1 MKSSYVQS
9 SFLEIAS
16 GDKTDRLRIV
26 DIGSGGRCRIFQAR
40 FMPASYGGGSGQ
52 DDEPGSG
59 MDVLSGLTGPRVY
72 GCYSEPYR
80 VDTHN
85 RVGSLFFLDIPP
97 SGILVEDDVYVQGLG
112 LGINFASIT
121 YQVG

>member
-40 FMPASYGGGSGQ
+40 FMPASYGVGSGG
-52 DDEPGSG
+52 DDDPGAG

-80 VDTHN
+80 IDSHN
-85 RVGSLFFLDIPP
+85 RVGGLFFLDI
-97 SGILVEDDVYVQGLG
+97 SVRNKRFYFLFTDFFRYFVEFFYTGGEIL
-112 LGINFASIT
+112 
-121 YQVG
+121 